1 MYASPPP
8 QGEFLPQGII
18 IPMAVK
24 SDLEAALRDAMR
36 ANDAVRK
43 STLRV
48 ALTAIK
54 EAEVQKMSELDDPA
68 VLAILQKEVKS
79 RQEALAEAEKA
90 GRQDLVENA
99 KAEMK
104 VLEGFLPKGLS
115 EQELEAIVQAAITE
129 VGASTPADMGK
140 VMKAVLPKVQG
151 RADGGQVSQLVR
163 SKLQG

>member
-1 MYASPPP
+1 
-8 QGEFLPQGII
+8 
-18 IPMAVK
+18 
-24 SDLEAALRDAMR
+24 MR

>member
-1 MYASPPP
+1 M
-8 QGEFLPQGII
+8 GI
-18 IPMAVK
+18 K
-24 SDLEAALRDAMR
+24 SQLEQALKDAMR
-36 ANDAVRK
+36 ANDGVRK
-43 STLRV
+43 STLRM

-54 EAEVQKMSELDDPA
+54 EAEVQKMGELEDPA
-68 VLAILQKEVKS
+68 ILAILQKEVRS
-79 RQEALAEAEKA
+79 RQEAMSEAETAK
-90 GRQDLVENA
+90 RQDLIDNA

-104 VLEGFLPKGLS
+104 VLEEYLPKGLTP
-115 EQELEAIVQAAITE
+115 QELEDIVQAAIAE

>member
-1 MYASPPP
+1 M
-8 QGEFLPQGII
+8 GI
-18 IPMAVK
+18 K
-24 SDLEAALRDAMR
+24 NQLEQALKDAMR

-54 EAEVQKMSELDDPA
+54 EAEIQKMGKLEDPA
-68 VLAILQKEVKS
+68 ILAILQKEVRS
-79 RQEALAEAEKA
+79 RQEALAEAETAK
-90 GRQDLVENA
+90 RQDLIDNA

-104 VLEGFLPKGLS
+104 VVEEYLPKGLS
-115 EQELEAIVQAAITE
+115 EKELEEIVQAAIAE

>member
-1 MYASPPP
+1 MP
-8 QGEFLPQGII
+8 
-18 IPMAVK
+18 VK
-24 SDLEAALRDAMR
+24 SELEAALKDAMR
-36 ANDAVRK
+36 ANDAIRRN
-43 STLRV
+43 TLRV

-54 EAEVQKMSELDDPA
+54 EAEIQKMGELDDPA
-68 VLAILQKEVKS
+68 VLAILQKEVRS

-90 GRQDLVENA
+90 NRPNLVENA

-104 VLEGFLPKGLS
+104 VLEGYLPQGLS
-115 EQELEAIVQAAITE
+115 AQELEEIVQAAIAE

>member
-1 MYASPPP
+1 
-8 QGEFLPQGII
+8 
-18 IPMAVK
+18 MAIK
-24 SDLEAALRDAMR
+24 SQLEQALKDAMR

-43 STLRV
+43 STLRM

-54 EAEVQKMSELDDPA
+54 EAEVQKMGELEDPA
-68 VLAILQKEVKS
+68 ILAILHKEVRS
-79 RQEALAEAEKA
+79 RQEAMAEAETAK
-90 GRQDLVENA
+90 RPDLIDNA

-104 VLEGFLPKGLS
+104 VLEEYLPKGLAP
-115 EQELEAIVQAAITE
+115 QELEDIVQAAIAE

>member
-1 MYASPPP
+1 
-8 QGEFLPQGII
+8 
-18 IPMAVK
+18 MAVK
-24 SDLEAALRDAMR
+24 NDLEKALKDAMR

-54 EAEVQKMSELDDPA
+54 EAEVQKMGELDDPA

-90 GRQDLVENA
+90 GRQDLIENA

-104 VLEGFLPKGLS
+104 VLEGFLPKSLS
-115 EQELEAIVQAAITE
+115 QQELETMVQAAIAE
-129 VGASTPADMGK
+129 LGASTPADMGK

>member
-1 MYASPPP
+1 
-8 QGEFLPQGII
+8 
-18 IPMAVK
+18 MAIK
-24 SDLEAALRDAMR
+24 SQLEQALKDAMR
-36 ANDAVRK
+36 ANDTVRK
-43 STLRV
+43 NTLRV

-54 EAEVQKMSELDDPA
+54 EAEVQKMGELEDPA
-68 VLAILQKEVKS
+68 ILSILQKEARS

-90 GRQDLVENA
+90 GRQDLVKNA

-104 VLEGFLPKGLS
+104 VLEEYLPQGLS
-115 EQELEAIVQAAITE
+115 EKELEDIVQAAIAE

-163 SKLQG
+163 TKLQG

>member
-1 MYASPPP
+1 MP
-8 QGEFLPQGII
+8 
-18 IPMAVK
+18 VK
-24 SDLEAALRDAMR
+24 SDLEAALKDAMR

-43 STLRV
+43 NTLRV

-54 EAEVQKMSELDDPA
+54 EAEVQKIGELDDPS

-90 GRQDLVENA
+90 ERQDLIENA

-104 VLEGFLPKGLS
+104 ILEGFLPKRLS
-115 EQELEAIVQAAITE
+115 EQELETIVRAAIAE

-140 VMKAVLPKVQG
+140 VMKAVLPQIQG

>member
-1 MYASPPP
+1 MP
-8 QGEFLPQGII
+8 
-18 IPMAVK
+18 VK
-24 SDLEAALRDAMR
+24 TDLEAALKDAMR

-43 STLRV
+43 STLRI

-54 EAEVQKMSELDDPA
+54 EAEVQKMGELDDAA
-68 VLAILQKEVKS
+68 VLSILQKEVRS

-104 VLEGFLPKGLS
+104 VLEGYLPKGLS
-115 EQELEAIVQAAITE
+115 EAELETIVQSAIAE

>member
-1 MYASPPP
+1 MP
-8 QGEFLPQGII
+8 
-18 IPMAVK
+18 VK
-24 SDLEAALRDAMR
+24 SDLEAALKEAMR
-36 ANDAVRK
+36 ANDAVTR

-54 EAEVQKMSELDDPA
+54 EAEVQKLGQLDDPA

-79 RQEALAEAEKA
+79 RQEAMAEAEKA
-90 GRQDLVENA
+90 GRPDLIDNA

-104 VLEGFLPKGLS
+104 VLERFLPKGLS
-115 EQELEAIVQAAITE
+115 EQELEAIVQAAIAE

-151 RADGGQVSQLVR
+151 RADGGIVSQLVK

>member
-1 MYASPPP
+1 
-8 QGEFLPQGII
+8 
-18 IPMAVK
+18 
-24 SDLEAALRDAMR
+24 
-36 ANDAVRK
+36 
-43 STLRV
+43 LRV

-54 EAEVQKMSELDDPA
+54 EAEVQKMGELDDPA
-68 VLAILQKEVKS
+68 ILAILQKEVRA

-90 GRQDLVENA
+90 NRQDLVENA

-115 EQELEAIVQAAITE
+115 EQELEAIVQAAIAE
-129 VGASTPADMGK
+129 IGASTPADMGK

-163 SKLQG
+163 SRLQG

>member
-1 MYASPPP
+1 M
-8 QGEFLPQGII
+8 GI
-18 IPMAVK
+18 K
-24 SDLEAALRDAMR
+24 SQLEQALKDAMR

-54 EAEVQKMSELDDPA
+54 EAEIQKRGELEDPA
-68 VLAILQKEVKS
+68 ILAILQKEVRS
-79 RQEALAEAEKA
+79 RHEALAEAETAK
-90 GRQDLVENA
+90 RQDLIDNA
-99 KAEMK
+99 MAEIK
-104 VLEGFLPKGLS
+104 VLEEYLPKGLS
-115 EQELEAIVQAAITE
+115 DQELEEIVQAAIAE

>member
-1 MYASPPP
+1 MS
-8 QGEFLPQGII
+8 
-18 IPMAVK
+18 VK
-24 SDLEAALRDAMR
+24 SDLEAALKDAIR
-36 ANDAVRK
+36 ANDPVRK
-43 STLRV
+43 STMRM

-54 EAEVQKMSELDDPA
+54 EAEVQKIGELDDPA
-68 VLAILQKEVKS
+68 VLAILQKEVRS

-90 GRQDLVENA
+90 GRQDLVDNA

-104 VLEGFLPKGLS
+104 VLEGFLPEGLS
-115 EQELEAIVQAAITE
+115 EQELEAIVQAAIAE

>member
-1 MYASPPP
+1 MP
-8 QGEFLPQGII
+8 
-18 IPMAVK
+18 VK
-24 SDLEAALRDAMR
+24 SELEAALKDAMR
-36 ANDAVRK
+36 ANDTVRK
-43 STLRV
+43 NTLRV

-54 EAEVQKMSELDDPA
+54 EAEVAKIGELDDPA
-68 VLAILQKEVKS
+68 VLAILQKEVRS

-90 GRQDLVENA
+90 SRPDLVENA

-104 VLEGFLPKGLS
+104 VLEAYLPKGLS
-115 EQELEAIVQAAITE
+115 EQEIEAIVQAAIEE
-129 VGASTPADMGK
+129 VGATTPADMGK

>member
-1 MYASPPP
+1 M
-8 QGEFLPQGII
+8 GI
-18 IPMAVK
+18 K
-24 SDLEAALRDAMR
+24 SQLEQALKDAMR

-54 EAEVQKMSELDDPA
+54 EAEIQKMGELEDPA
-68 VLAILQKEVKS
+68 ILAILQKEVRS
-79 RQEALAEAEKA
+79 RQEALAEAETAK
-90 GRQDLVENA
+90 RQDLIDNA
-99 KAEMK
+99 KAEIK
-104 VLEGFLPKGLS
+104 VLEEYLPKGLS
-115 EQELEAIVQAAITE
+115 EKELEDIVQAAIAE

-163 SKLQG
+163 TKLQG

>member
-1 MYASPPP
+1 
-8 QGEFLPQGII
+8 
-18 IPMAVK
+18 MAVK
-24 SDLEAALRDAMR
+24 AELEAALKDAMR

-54 EAEVQKMSELDDPA
+54 EAEVQKIGELDDQA

-115 EQELEAIVQAAITE
+115 EQELEAIVQAAIAE

-151 RADGGQVSQLVR
+151 RADGGKVSQLVR